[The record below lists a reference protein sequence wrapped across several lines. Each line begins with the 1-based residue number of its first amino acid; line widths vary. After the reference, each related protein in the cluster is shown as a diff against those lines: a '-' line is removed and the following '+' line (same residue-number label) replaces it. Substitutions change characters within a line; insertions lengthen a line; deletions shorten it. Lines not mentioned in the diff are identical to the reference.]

1 MKSKIVVSTMLAA
14 IFCIGCVN
22 TNSVIV
28 ATGTLLGVKV
38 AQNPATQLYQAEL
51 GFSRAE
57 FGYIP
62 LNGTNRS
69 ANVMMELK
77 YNNLFTGGGLY
88 QRLAV
93 GDIAVGQPGASM
105 LFAKD
110 SSGNLSLTNLN
121 AVMPLLLKQPQH

>member
-1 MKSKIVVSTMLAA
+1 MKLKIATLITLTT
-14 IFCIGCVN
+14 IFCAGCVSS
-22 TNSVIV
+22 NSVIV
-28 ATGTLLGVKV
+28 ATGTLLGIKV

-77 YNNLFTGGGLY
+77 YSNLFTGGGLY

-93 GDIAVGQPGASM
+93 GDIAVGQPGASL

-121 AVMPLLLKQPQH
+121 NIPLLLKPQH

>member
-1 MKSKIVVSTMLAA
+1 
-14 IFCIGCVN
+14 
-22 TNSVIV
+22 
-28 ATGTLLGVKV
+28 
-38 AQNPATQLYQAEL
+38 
-51 GFSRAE
+51 
-57 FGYIP
+57 
-62 LNGTNRS
+62 
-69 ANVMMELK
+69 MMELK